1 VLDVLAPMHG
11 EIVVD
16 DTGRHVNVMQQELET
31 YVPKAPGTR
40 VRAVACSFGA
50 WRYQQWQAGSH
61 VCVLAAP
68 RCRLFSRLFTMR
80 GVSAADARRSL
91 QAVPI

>member
-1 VLDVLAPMHG
+1 MLDVLAPMHCKLVIPLSCLSPQGQLYLKKATVLDVLAPMHG

-40 VRAVACSFGA
+40 VRAIACS
-50 WRYQQWQAGSH
+50 
-61 VCVLAAP
+61 
-68 RCRLFSRLFTMR
+68 
-80 GVSAADARRSL
+80 SAA
-91 QAVPI
+91 

>member
-1 VLDVLAPMHG
+1 LLQGQLYLKKATVLDVLAPMHG

-40 VRAVACSFGA
+40 VRSVAQSWQHQAVASKRPCVCS
-50 WRYQQWQAGSH
+50 SL
-61 VCVLAAP
+61 C
-68 RCRLFSRLFTMR
+68 
-80 GVSAADARRSL
+80 AADC
-91 QAVPI
+91 AVV